1 MAPVTKR
8 LPFPHFP
15 IDRFTSARSSL
26 LTIPSETQ
34 TMSRTIPLS
43 LFCLLA
49 LTAGGPLLA
58 APAPAP
64 AAEKAPA
71 ALSSGKELALTQYLV
86 PEKPT
91 LFLFLKGN
99 STMERSFAD
108 TLRKEIGPR
117 AGIQLIPLK
126 TGEEP
131 VAKQY
136 EVKETPTAVI
146 YDRRGRVVARSSDA
160 EEIRKAVQK
169 AAGVPRIDW
178 AADDDPRMAQV
189 EKVLGRRPP
198 GGILRTMSLQP
209 DWLAGI
215 NDVARK
221 AHFSDGALTRR
232 QHEMIASYVSALNKC
247 KY

>member
-1 MAPVTKR
+1 VA
-8 LPFPHFP
+8 
-15 IDRFTSARSSL
+15 
-26 LTIPSETQ
+26 
-34 TMSRTIPLS
+34 
-43 LFCLLA
+43 
-49 LTAGGPLLA
+49 
-58 APAPAP
+58 
-64 AAEKAPA
+64 KAPA
-71 ALSSGKELALTQYLV
+71 ALSSGKELALNQFLT
-86 PEKPT
+86 PDKPT

-108 TLRKEIGPR
+108 TLRKELGPR

-126 TGEEP
+126 TGDEP

-136 EVKETPTAVI
+136 DVKETPTAVI

-160 EEIRKAVQK
+160 EAIRKAVQQ
-169 AAGVPRIDW
+169 AAGVPRINW

-189 EKVLGRRPP
+189 EKVLGRRPA

-209 DWLAGI
+209 EWLAGI

-221 AHFSDGALTRR
+221 AHFADGALTRR
-232 QHEMIASYVSALNKC
+232 QHELIASYVSALNKC